1 MPLLFH
7 ETKVFCE
14 VRPCLMGAR
23 LCLVKISCFKP
34 VLFFLQCELTCSLN
48 MTKKIIELG
57 FVVLMKFVSLDVR
70 KQISL
75 VSPNSE
81 LYSPLET
88 QITEQ
93 RLDCQD

>member
-1 MPLLFH
+1 
-7 ETKVFCE
+7 
-14 VRPCLMGAR
+14 
-23 LCLVKISCFKP
+23 
-34 VLFFLQCELTCSLN
+34 